1 MKNCNLPD
9 CLLDVLVLFSMEIY
23 THLLKEKKKQELND
37 FLFMKH

>member
-1 MKNCNLPD
+1 MENCNLPD

-23 THLLKEKKKQELND
+23 TLLLKEND

>member
-9 CLLDVLVLFSMEIY
+9 CLLDVLVLFSMEICAL
-23 THLLKEKKKQELND
+23 LLKEKKKQELND